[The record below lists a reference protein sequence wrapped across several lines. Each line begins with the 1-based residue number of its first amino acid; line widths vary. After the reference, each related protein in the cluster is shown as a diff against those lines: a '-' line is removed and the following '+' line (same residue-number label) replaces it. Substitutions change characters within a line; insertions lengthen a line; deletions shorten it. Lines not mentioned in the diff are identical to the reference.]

1 MTGVRGI
8 GVSQTGSVSR
18 EQIYV
23 EVLVRAELETL
34 WQLTQD
40 PARHPRWDLRFSAI
54 VPTTGL
60 DSGGS
65 RFIYERRLP
74 LHTIRGTGTSLGE
87 NHRPD
92 GTRTSAL
99 RFTTTDRLS
108 PLGPGRGYWRYVPT
122 DDGVRFITGFDFAPG
137 WGRLIDRLF
146 MRRLIGWMTAWSFD
160 RLRIWAETGCEPERW
175 PATSVLWLWKP
186 DRPQARRTVRS
197 SPHRRAMDDAPQT
210 LDRLEAP

>member
-1 MTGVRGI
+1 MLIRSTFRLRAASSSSETGVAVQGFDACRLSSAARGFLFDI
-8 GVSQTGSVSR
+8 ATTRLRKTTRRADALRCFVNRWGPCVAPVSQTGSMSGH
-18 EQIYV
+18 QIYV

-87 NHRPD
+87 SHRPD
-92 GTRTSAL
+92 GTRTSAQA
-99 RFTTTDRLS
+99 
-108 PLGPGRGYWRYVPT
+108 PRG
-122 DDGVRFITGFDFAPG
+122 
-137 WGRLIDRLF
+137 
-146 MRRLIGWMTAWSFD
+146 MR
-160 RLRIWAETGCEPERW
+160 C
-175 PATSVLWLWKP
+175 V
-186 DRPQARRTVRS
+186 
-197 SPHRRAMDDAPQT
+197 H
-210 LDRLEAP
+210 